1 MKNRF
6 RGLGRVF
13 SFTFRR
19 QLAQPGYRRLTILLA
34 LLCLLLPALLLRL
47 TAAPAGG
54 AAEDVPLCAAREIVV
69 LDRTEGEPVALGW
82 LNDLRPEGWPSADY
96 TSADASRGGAD
107 ALTMGTES
115 SKICNYS
122 IMCVRGMEQRQTG
135 HAAGA

>member
-47 TAAPAGG
+47 TASPAVG
-54 AAEDVPLCAAREIVV
+54 AA
-69 LDRTEGEPVALGW
+69 
-82 LNDLRPEGWPSADY
+82 
-96 TSADASRGGAD
+96 
-107 ALTMGTES
+107 
-115 SKICNYS
+115 
-122 IMCVRGMEQRQTG
+122 
-135 HAAGA
+135 

>member
-96 TSADASRGGAD
+96 TSADASRDGAD
-107 ALTMGTES
+107 VLLVTLERA
-115 SKICNYS
+115 
-122 IMCVRGMEQRQTG
+122 
-135 HAAGA
+135 